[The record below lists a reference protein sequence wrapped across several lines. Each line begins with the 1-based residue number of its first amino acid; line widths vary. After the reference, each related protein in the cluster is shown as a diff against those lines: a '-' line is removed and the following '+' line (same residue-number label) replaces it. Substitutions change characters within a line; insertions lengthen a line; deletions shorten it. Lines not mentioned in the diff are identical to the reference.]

1 MKAVH
6 KLLMMISEGKIEKE
20 ELMFELLNFISEED
34 AQKLYDN
41 LVEYLEE

>member
-6 KLLMMISEGKIEKE
+6 RLLMLVSEGKIEKE
-20 ELMFELLNFISEED
+20 ELMFELLNFIAEED

-41 LVEYLEE
+41 LIEYLGE